1 MKIKKTL
8 FMMLIAVIATLGI
21 TNVNAATISDD
32 GKYTLILTS
41 RGVEDVSIDGKSEKI
56 IKFNVAE
63 GETTVKLSELTK
75 GIEPFNGRTQF
86 AYWES
91 FEGEKANE
99 DIAITDFEWSSDIEG
114 YTNGLTLYA
123 KFSDKALQGT
133 GTYYL
138 TLDPFAGKV
147 NGESIIKLTSK
158 STEFKTIDLTKYIPE
173 REGFTFNG
181 WELDG
186 KIVTSIDSSYFANR
200 DCITITAT
208 YTQNTFNGDGI
219 VLKLNANGGKID
231 GKETNSYDYIGG
243 NNSGTTMSL
252 LPYIPV
258 RDGYTFNGWNTKKD
272 GSGKNYNYVYWRFWD
287 IDEKTDKEFEKDTKI
302 KEENGYERYKNITL
316 YASWIKNNEVNEI
329 KSDGEVKA
337 SIIFDKEISK
347 DYVLDIKKIEVKKEL
362 ADKNVKYVVDINVL
376 ENGQIVN
383 INDVKMKIKVALP
396 EDLKDYKKYEIVYIL
411 DNEIKETILATIEDG
426 NIVFETSHLSE
437 YGIVATE
444 KSLNTNVDNPE
455 TGDNIIFYIMTSII
469 SIIGIVGFG
478 LYGYKRK

>member
-219 VLKLNANGGKID
+219 VLKLNANGSKID